1 FSSRYPPPK
10 KSSILGFSLG
20 YKIKRVLKIK
30 PCCLCLS
37 LGISQVTKTVQGM
50 AKLSCNYN
58 ISVDELSRVRIYWQK
73 ENKMVLSVISGRVQ
87 VWSQYQNRTIP
98 EITNNLSLVILALR
112 LSDRGTYTCV
122 VQKTKK
128 GSFQVEHLTS
138 VMLSIK
144 ADFPT
149 PSITDSEHPSP
160 DLRRITCSTS
170 GGFPKPY
177 LFWLENGEEVKAVN
191 TTVYQD
197 PETELYTVYSNLDFN
212 VTSNHSFVC
221 LIKYGDL
228 SVSQIFNWEK
238 PKEDPPDDQL
248 WKRKILIP
256 VCVGIAIILGTCFI
270 CSKYY
275 LYIIMISIP
284 GNPNSISVFQ
294 HLSVILAYSLLV
306 MVWM

>member
-1 FSSRYPPPK
+1 SMRIIF
-10 KSSILGFSLG
+10 
-20 YKIKRVLKIK
+20 
-30 PCCLCLS
+30 
-37 LGISQVTKTVQGM
+37 ISTLRIIFNQVTKTVQGM

-238 PKEDPPDDQL
+238 RKPPFPGDIL
-248 WKRKILIP
+248 LKILIP

>member
-1 FSSRYPPPK
+1 NCHT
-10 KSSILGFSLG
+10 
-20 YKIKRVLKIK
+20 RVGISVAVCPCKNLYLVKIK

-197 PETELYTVYSNLDFN
+197 PETELYAVYSNLDFN

-221 LIKYGDL
+221 LVKYGDL

-238 PKEDPPDDQL
+238 QAVKFQ
-248 WKRKILIP
+248 
-256 VCVGIAIILGTCFI
+256 
-270 CSKYY
+270 
-275 LYIIMISIP
+275 
-284 GNPNSISVFQ
+284 NPRITGWAGEGLF
-294 HLSVILAYSLLV
+294 VILCVILDDRGLP
-306 MVWM
+306 W

>member
-1 FSSRYPPPK
+1 AHKECFLLLFSVLVIESRAFNLY
-10 KSSILGFSLG
+10 L
-20 YKIKRVLKIK
+20 VKIK

-197 PETELYTVYSNLDFN
+197 PETELYAVYSNLDFN

-221 LIKYGDL
+221 LVKYGDL

-256 VCVGIAIILGTCFI
+256 VYIGIAITLGTCFI
-270 CSKYY
+270 YSKYY
-275 LYIIMISIP
+275 LYIITISIP
-284 GNPNSISVFQ
+284 GSPNSISVFQ

>member
-1 FSSRYPPPK
+1 MKLLPLSLSLHFLPFQLYSLKQGLAVFRESPK
-10 KSSILGFSLG
+10 WGPLAPFESPHFPM
-20 YKIKRVLKIK
+20 KIPTVIK
-30 PCCLCLS
+30 PSSC
-37 LGISQVTKTVQGM
+37 ISQVTKTVQGM

-238 PKEDPPDDQL
+238 PPLPKIHFVVCL
-248 WKRKILIP
+248 IRKTVP
-256 VCVGIAIILGTCFI
+256 
-270 CSKYY
+270 SKIFSG
-275 LYIIMISIP
+275 LYFRWHTTS
-284 GNPNSISVFQ
+284 F
-294 HLSVILAYSLLV
+294 
-306 MVWM
+306 

>member
-1 FSSRYPPPK
+1 MDPILMWKTLPKVSWLMVLLAALFHFSS
-10 KSSILGFSLG
+10 
-20 YKIKRVLKIK
+20 
-30 PCCLCLS
+30 
-37 LGISQVTKTVQGM
+37 GISQVTKTVQGM

-122 VQKTKK
+122 VQKTEK
-128 GSFQVEHLTS
+128 GSFRVEHLTS

-149 PSITDSEHPSP
+149 PSITDFEHPSP

-221 LIKYGDL
+221 LVKYGDL

-256 VCVGIAIILGTCFI
+256 VCVGITVILGTCFI
-270 CSKYY
+270 C
-275 LYIIMISIP
+275 
-284 GNPNSISVFQ
+284 
-294 HLSVILAYSLLV
+294 ILRMRMQRRNEEGVEMRTTARI
-306 MVWM
+306 

>member
-1 FSSRYPPPK
+1 MQGAYSNSTSINSSA
-10 KSSILGFSLG
+10 L
-20 YKIKRVLKIK
+20 VLYNLYLVKIK

-138 VMLSIK
+138 LKVKLC
-144 ADFPT
+144 DLWEL
-149 PSITDSEHPSP
+149 IT
-160 DLRRITCSTS
+160 
-170 GGFPKPY
+170 
-177 LFWLENGEEVKAVN
+177 
-191 TTVYQD
+191 
-197 PETELYTVYSNLDFN
+197 
-212 VTSNHSFVC
+212 
-221 LIKYGDL
+221 
-228 SVSQIFNWEK
+228 
-238 PKEDPPDDQL
+238 
-248 WKRKILIP
+248 
-256 VCVGIAIILGTCFI
+256 LGTW
-270 CSKYY
+270 SSNRMLREKQ
-275 LYIIMISIP
+275 SQRKDKE
-284 GNPNSISVFQ
+284 VRVQ
-294 HLSVILAYSLLV
+294 
-306 MVWM
+306 